1 MNRWRHPADQR
12 RVRLPGPDR
21 KAMVMISIISAVI
34 AVLGAITTAVLGYR
48 VQAQL
53 KSRERMD
60 YMGRYRDSL
69 LWAAFDL
76 QSRIYNILRG
86 FEASRRP
93 YSKGFLGAFLVE
105 GTERQ
110 VNYVRRS
117 TAFVFAEY
125 LGWVEIF
132 RRDLQFLDLGDS
144 RTNRRTMFLLATIS
158 ETFSATSTSETECF
172 RIFRP
177 DQRAIGEIMIAPD
190 SKPGELRC
198 LGYAAFD
205 SMFASGET
213 SAEWIQELIDH
224 VDLAARE
231 PAMAQDRL
239 TSLQHHLIDLIDL
252 LDPGRQRF
260 PAKLRSR
267 FALEK

>member
-1 MNRWRHPADQR
+1 
-12 RVRLPGPDR
+12 
-21 KAMVMISIISAVI
+21 VMISVISAVI
-34 AVLGAITTAVLGYR
+34 AVLGAVATAALGYR
-48 VQAQL
+48 VQGQL

-86 FEASRRP
+86 FEPSRRP
-93 YSKGFLGAFLVE
+93 YSKGFLQAFLLE

-110 VNYVRRS
+110 ANYVRRS

-144 RTNRRTMFLLATIS
+144 KTNRRTMFLLSTIS
-158 ETFSATSTSETECF
+158 ETLCATSTSETECF

-177 DQRAIGEIMIAPD
+177 DQRAIGEIMIVPD

-205 SMFASGET
+205 SMLASGGT
-213 SAEWIQELIDH
+213 PAGCIQELIDH
-224 VDLAARE
+224 VELAARE
-231 PAMAQDRL
+231 PGMAQDRL
-239 TSLQHHLIDLIDL
+239 TSLHHHLIDLIDL
-252 LDPGRQRF
+252 LDPQGQRF
-260 PAKLRSR
+260 PSKLRSR
-267 FALEK
+267 FTPERQTTGTGQ

>member
-1 MNRWRHPADQR
+1 
-12 RVRLPGPDR
+12 
-21 KAMVMISIISAVI
+21 MISVISAVI
-34 AVLGAITTAVLGYR
+34 AVLGATAAAALGYR

-86 FEASRRP
+86 FQVSRRP
-93 YSKGFLGAFLVE
+93 YKKGFLGAFLVE

-110 VNYVRRS
+110 ANYVRKS
-117 TAFVFAEY
+117 TAFVLAEY

-144 RTNRRTMFLLATIS
+144 KTNRRTMFLLATIS
-158 ETFSATSTSETECF
+158 ETLSATNTSETECF
-172 RIFRP
+172 RIFRA

-205 SMFASGET
+205 SMLASGGA
-213 SAEWIQELIDH
+213 SAEWVQELIDH
-224 VDLAARE
+224 VELAARE
-231 PAMAQDRL
+231 PDKAQDRL
-239 TSLQHHLIDLIDL
+239 TRLQHHLIDLIDL
-252 LDPGRQRF
+252 LDPECQRF

-267 FALEK
+267 FASEG

>member
-1 MNRWRHPADQR
+1 
-12 RVRLPGPDR
+12 
-21 KAMVMISIISAVI
+21 MISVISAVI

-76 QSRIYNILRG
+76 QSRLYNILRG
-86 FEASRRP
+86 FEPSRRT

-110 VNYVRRS
+110 ANYARRS

-125 LGWVEIF
+125 LGWVEVF

-144 RTNRRTMFLLATIS
+144 ETNRRIMFLVHKISATL
-158 ETFSATSTSETECF
+158 SATSTSDAECF
-172 RIFRP
+172 RIFRA
-177 DQRAIGEIMIAPD
+177 DQRALGELMIEAD

-198 LGYAAFD
+198 LGYAAFCA
-205 SMFASGET
+205 MLAAGGAF
-213 SAEWIQELIDH
+213 AEWSQELVDH
-224 VDLAARE
+224 VELAARE
-231 PAMAQDRL
+231 PDMARERL
-239 TSLQHHLIDLIDL
+239 TRLQHQLIDLIDL
-252 LDPGRQRF
+252 LDPAGQRF
-260 PAKLRSR
+260 PAEQRSR
-267 FALEK
+267 FAPQE